1 MNWNTLVFRELLQRK
16 NKLITSGLAIILGIA
31 VIVTINTITTYSEKA
46 VSKELDALGANILI
60 LPHGAS
66 LVDYYSADLQAG
78 EIPEEYVTLLTTSN
92 LEGLDNLSPKLSVPV
107 NIHDKEVTL
116 TGILPKNEFQSKASW
131 QGAGIFSRPK
141 SCGNVDDIFGLTKK
155 EPKETLVRKRVI
167 ETLEPNEVL
176 VGSDVAKKLQIQ
188 EGGEIAML
196 DKPFKVSAILPQT
209 GTVDDSRVFA
219 HLHTVQ
225 DLAGKEAVVNAIEV
239 VGCCEQIS
247 KGLVAKIN
255 YLIPDA
261 QVITISQVVDT
272 QVKTNQLM
280 RNLSTLFLII
290 IVVMGGASI
299 ANDMYNNVYERRK
312 EIGTLV
318 ALGANSSIVLKVF
331 LKKALLLGLL
341 GGIGGYIIGTI
352 FAVVLG
358 PLIAGVP
365 VLPIPYMFFMAT
377 VLSICIALIASYFPA
392 RYATRL
398 DPCTALQEI

>member
-1 MNWNTLVFRELLQRK
+1 MNWNTFVFRELLQRK

-31 VIVTINTITTYSEKA
+31 VIVTINTVTKYSEKA

-60 LPHGAS
+60 LPHGSS
-66 LVDYYSADLQAG
+66 LIDYYSADLQKG

-92 LEGLDNLSPKLSVPV
+92 LEGLDNLSPKLSVPAQIGDQV
-107 NIHDKEVTL
+107 VTL
-116 TGILPKNEFQSKASW
+116 TGILPKNEFESKASW

-141 SCGNVDDIFGLTKK
+141 SCGNVEDIFGFAKT

-167 ETLEPNEVL
+167 ETLDADEVL
-176 VGSDVAKKLQIQ
+176 VGSDVAKKLNLE
-188 EGGEIAML
+188 EGSEVAL
-196 DKPFKVSAILPQT
+196 LEKPFKISAILPET
-209 GTVDDSRVFA
+209 GTVDDSRIFA

-225 DLAGKEAVVNAIEV
+225 DLSGKEDVVNAIEV
-239 VGCCEQIS
+239 VGCCEHIS

-261 QVITISQVVDT
+261 KVITISQIVDT
-272 QVKTNQLM
+272 QIKTNNLM

-290 IVVMGGASI
+290 IIGMGGASI

-312 EIGTLV
+312 EIGTLM

-341 GGIGGYIIGTI
+341 GGTVGFVLGTVL
-352 FAVVLG
+352 AVLLG

-365 VLPIPYMFFMAT
+365 VLPMPSLFFVA
-377 VLSICIALIASYFPA
+377 VLLSTCISVVASYFPA
-392 RYATRL
+392 RYAARL
-398 DPCTALQEI
+398 DPSTVLQEV

>member
-1 MNWNTLVFRELLQRK
+1 MNWNTLVFRELFQRK
-16 NKLITSGLAIILGIA
+16 NKLITSGLAIVLGIS
-31 VIVTINTITTYSEKA
+31 VIVTINTVARYSEKA
-46 VSKELDALGANILI
+46 VAKELDALGANILI
-60 LPHGAS
+60 LPHGS
-66 LVDYYSADLQAG
+66 TLIDYYSADLQAG

-92 LEGLDNLSPKLSVPV
+92 LEGLDNLSPKLSMPV
-107 NIHDKEVTL
+107 NIGDKTVTL

-167 ETLEPNEVL
+167 ETLNSDEVL
-176 VGSDVAKKLQIQ
+176 VGSSIAQKLKIQ
-188 EGGEIAML
+188 EGSEIAML

-209 GTVDDSRVFA
+209 GTIDDSRIFA

-225 DLAGKEAVVNAIEV
+225 DLTGKEAVVNAIEV
-239 VGCCEQIS
+239 VGCCEHIS

-261 QVITISQVVDT
+261 QIITISQIVDT
-272 QVKTNQLM
+272 QVKTNHLM
-280 RNLSTLFLII
+280 RNLSTLFLVI
-290 IVVMGGASI
+290 IVAMGGATI

-312 EIGTLV
+312 EIGTLI
-318 ALGANSSIVLKVF
+318 ALGANSSTVLKVF
-331 LKKALLLGLL
+331 LKKALFLGVFGGVGGFLL
-341 GGIGGYIIGTI
+341 GTI
-352 FAVVLG
+352 FAVILG

-365 VLPIPYMFFMAT
+365 VLPIPSLFFFS
-377 VLSICIALIASYFPA
+377 VLLSVCISVIASYFPA

-398 DPCTALQEI
+398 DPCTILQEV

>member
-16 NKLITSGLAIILGIA
+16 NKLITSGLAILLGIA
-31 VIVTINTITTYSEKA
+31 IIVTINTITTFSEKA
-46 VSKELDALGANILI
+46 ISKELDALGANILI
-60 LPHGAS
+60 LPTEAT
-66 LVDYYSADLQAG
+66 LVDYYSADLQTG

-107 NIHDKEVTL
+107 KVEGKQVTL

-141 SCGNVDDIFGLTKK
+141 SCGNVDDIFGLSQKA
-155 EPKETLVRKRVI
+155 PKETLVRKRVI
-167 ETLEPNEVL
+167 ETLESNEIL
-176 VGSDVAKKLQIQ
+176 VGSDVASKLQLK
-188 EGGEIAML
+188 EGLEIIVLGAS
-196 DKPFKVSAILPQT
+196 FKVSAILPQT
-209 GTVDDSRVFA
+209 GTVDDSRIFA

-225 DLAGKEAVVNAIEV
+225 DLTGKEAVVNAIEV

-247 KGLVAKIN
+247 KGLVSKIS

-261 QVITISQVVDT
+261 KIITISQVVDT
-272 QVKTNQLM
+272 QIKTNQLM
-280 RNLSTLFLII
+280 RNLSTLFLVII
-290 IVVMGGASI
+290 IAIGGASI

-318 ALGANSSIVLKVF
+318 ALGANASMVLKVF
-331 LKKALLLGLL
+331 LKKAFLLGVL
-341 GGIGGYIIGTI
+341 GGIGGYILGTLM
-352 FAVVLG
+352 AVVLG
-358 PLIAGVP
+358 PLVAGVP
-365 VLPIPYMFFMAT
+365 VLPIFSLLFLAIG
-377 VLSICIALIASYFPA
+377 LSVCLTLVASFFPA

>member
-16 NKLITSGLAIILGIA
+16 NKLITSGLAIVLGIA
-31 VIVTINTITTYSEKA
+31 VIVTINTVTTYSEKA
-46 VSKELDALGANILI
+46 ISKELDALGANILI

-107 NIHDKEVTL
+107 NVGDKQVTL

-141 SCGNVDDIFGLTKK
+141 SCGNVDDIFGLTQKA
-155 EPKETLVRKRVI
+155 PKETLVRKRVI
-167 ETLEPNEVL
+167 ETLESNEIL
-176 VGSDVAKKLQIQ
+176 VGSDVAAKLQLK
-188 EGGEIAML
+188 EGEEIAML
-196 DKPFKVSAILPQT
+196 DKPFKISAILPQT

-225 DLAGKEAVVNAIEV
+225 DLTGKDAVVNAIEV

-272 QVKTNQLM
+272 QVKTNALM
-280 RNLSTLFLII
+280 RNLSTLFLVII
-290 IVVMGGASI
+290 IAIGGAGI

-318 ALGANSSIVLKVF
+318 ALGANSSVVLKVF

-341 GGIGGYIIGTI
+341 GGVGGYIIGTI
-352 FAVVLG
+352 IAVVLG
-358 PLIAGVP
+358 PLVAGVP
-365 VLPIPYMFFMAT
+365 VLPIPYLFFVA
-377 VLSICIALIASYFPA
+377 VALSVCITLIASYFPA

-398 DPCTALQEI
+398 DPCTALQEV

>member
-16 NKLITSGLAIILGIA
+16 NKLITSGLAIVLGIA
-31 VIVTINTITTYSEKA
+31 VIVTINTVTTYSEKA
-46 VSKELDALGANILI
+46 ISKELDAVGANILI

-107 NIHDKEVTL
+107 NVGDKQVTL

-141 SCGNVDDIFGLTKK
+141 SCGNVDDIFGLTQKA
-155 EPKETLVRKRVI
+155 PKETLVRKRVI

-176 VGSDVAKKLQIQ
+176 VGSDVASKLQLK
-188 EGGEIAML
+188 EGEEIAML
-196 DKPFKVSAILPQT
+196 DKPFKISAILPQT

-225 DLAGKEAVVNAIEV
+225 DLTGKDAVVNAIEV

-272 QVKTNQLM
+272 QVKTNALM
-280 RNLSTLFLII
+280 RNLSTLFLVII
-290 IVVMGGASI
+290 IAIGGASI

-318 ALGANSSIVLKVF
+318 ALGANSSVVLKVF
-331 LKKALLLGLL
+331 LKKALLLGIL
-341 GGIGGYIIGTI
+341 GGVGGYIIGTI
-352 FAVVLG
+352 IAVVLG
-358 PLIAGVP
+358 PLVAGVP
-365 VLPIPYMFFMAT
+365 VLPIPYLFFVA
-377 VLSICIALIASYFPA
+377 VGLSVCITLIASYFPA

-398 DPCTALQEI
+398 DPCTVLQEV

>member
-1 MNWNTLVFRELLQRK
+1 MNWNTLVFRELFQRK

-31 VIVTINTITTYSEKA
+31 VIVTINTVARYSEKA
-46 VSKELDALGANILI
+46 VAKELDALGANILI
-60 LPHGAS
+60 LPHGS
-66 LVDYYSADLQAG
+66 TLVDYYSADLQAG

-92 LEGLDNLSPKLSVPV
+92 LEGLDNLSPKLSMPV
-107 NIHDKEVTL
+107 KIGDHTVTL

-131 QGAGIFSRPK
+131 QGTGIFSRPK

-167 ETLEPNEVL
+167 ETLDSNEVL
-176 VGSDVAKKLQIQ
+176 VGSGVAQKLKIE
-188 EGGEIAML
+188 EGSEIAML

-209 GTVDDSRVFA
+209 GTVDDSRIFA

-225 DLAGKEAVVNAIEV
+225 DLTGKEDVVNAIEV
-239 VGCCEQIS
+239 VGCCEHIS

-261 QVITISQVVDT
+261 QVITISQIVDT
-272 QVKTNQLM
+272 QVKTNHLM
-280 RNLSTLFLII
+280 RNLSTLFLVI
-290 IVVMGGASI
+290 IVAMGGASI

-318 ALGANSSIVLKVF
+318 ALGANSSTVLKVF
-331 LKKALLLGLL
+331 LKKALILGI
-341 GGIGGYIIGTI
+341 IGGTGGFLLGTI

-365 VLPIPYMFFMAT
+365 VLPIPSLFFFA
-377 VLSICIALIASYFPA
+377 VLLSVCLSVIASYFPA
-392 RYATRL
+392 RYASRL
-398 DPCTALQEI
+398 DPCMALQEI

>member
-1 MNWNTLVFRELLQRK
+1 MNWNTLVFSELLARK

-46 VSKELDALGANILI
+46 ISKELDALGANILI
-60 LPHGAS
+60 LPHGAT
-66 LVDYYSADLQAG
+66 LVDYYSADLQTG

-92 LEGLDNLSPKLSVPV
+92 LEGLDNLSPKLSLPV
-107 NIHDKEVTL
+107 TIGNNQAIL

-141 SCGNVDDIFGLTKK
+141 SCGNVEDIFGLTQK
-155 EPKETLVRKRVI
+155 EPKETLTRKRVI
-167 ETLEPNEVL
+167 ETLESNEVL
-176 VGSDVAKKLQIQ
+176 VGSDVAKKLNLAESQ
-188 EGGEIAML
+188 EITML
-196 DKPFKVSAILPQT
+196 GASFNISAILPQT
-209 GTVDDSRVFA
+209 GTVDDSRIFA

-225 DLAGKEAVVNAIEV
+225 DLTGKGAVVNAIEV

-247 KGLVAKIN
+247 KGLVGKIN

-261 QVITISQVVDT
+261 QIITISQVVDT

-280 RNLSTLFLII
+280 RNLSTLFLLV
-290 IVVMGGASI
+290 IVAIGGAGI

-318 ALGANSSIVLKVF
+318 ALGANSSVVLKIF
-331 LKKALLLGLL
+331 LKKALLLSLL
-341 GGIGGYIIGTI
+341 GGIGGYLIGTI
-352 FAVVLG
+352 AAVILG

-365 VLPIPYMFFMAT
+365 VLPIPYLFFVALG
-377 VLSICIALIASYFPA
+377 LSVGITLVASYFPA
-392 RYATRL
+392 RYATNL
-398 DPCTALQEI
+398 DPCTVLQEV

>member
-1 MNWNTLVFRELLQRK
+1 MKLTTLVCKELLQRK
-16 NKLITSGLAIILGIA
+16 TKLITSALAIVLGIA
-31 VIVTINTITTYSEKA
+31 VIVTINTVATYSEKA
-46 VSKELDALGANILI
+46 IAKELDALGANILI
-60 LPHGAS
+60 LPADAT

-78 EIPEEYVTLLTTSN
+78 ELPEEYVTLLTTSN
-92 LEGLDNLSPKLSVPV
+92 LEGLDNLSPKLSVPAR
-107 NIHDKEVTL
+107 IHDNNITL

-131 QGAGIFSRPK
+131 QGSGIFSRPK
-141 SCGNVDDIFGLTKK
+141 SCGNVNDIFGLTKK

-167 ETLEPNEVL
+167 ETLGANEVL
-176 VGSDVAKKLQIQ
+176 VGADIAKKLKLK
-188 EGGEIAML
+188 EGEEIAML
-196 DKPFKVSAILPQT
+196 EKPFKILAILPQT
-209 GTVDDSRVFA
+209 GTVDDTRVFA

-225 DLAGKEAVVNAIEV
+225 DLTGKGTVVNAIEV

-261 QVITISQVVDT
+261 KVITISQVVDT

-280 RNLSTLFLII
+280 RNLSTFFLVII
-290 IVVMGGASI
+290 IAIGGASI

-318 ALGANSSIVLKVF
+318 ALGANSSKVLKVF
-331 LKKALLLGLL
+331 LLKALVLGLL
-341 GGIGGYIIGTI
+341 GGIGGYILGT
-352 FAVVLG
+352 FLAVILG

-365 VLPIPYMFFMAT
+365 VLPMLSMFFWSI
-377 VLSICIALIASYFPA
+377 VLSVCISLISSYFPA

-398 DPCTALQEI
+398 DPCIVLQEV

>member
-1 MNWNTLVFRELLQRK
+1 MNWNTLVFHELLQRK

-31 VIVTINTITTYSEKA
+31 VIVTINTVATYSEKA
-46 VSKELDALGANILI
+46 ISKELDALGANILI
-60 LPHGAS
+60 LPHGAT

-92 LEGLDNLSPKLSVPV
+92 LEGLDNLSPKLSVPAK
-107 NIHDKEVTL
+107 IGDSQVTL

-155 EPKETLVRKRVI
+155 ESKETLVRKRVI
-167 ETLEPNEVL
+167 ETLESNEVL
-176 VGSDVAKKLQIQ
+176 VGSDVATKLRIE
-188 EGGEIAML
+188 EGSEIAML
-196 DKPFKVSAILPQT
+196 DNPFKVSAILPQT
-209 GTVDDSRVFA
+209 GTVDDSRIFA

-225 DLAGKEAVVNAIEV
+225 DLSGKEAVVNAIEV

-247 KGLVAKIN
+247 KGLVSKIN

-272 QVKTNQLM
+272 QVKTNKLM
-280 RNLSTLFLII
+280 RSLSTLFLVI

-318 ALGANSSIVLKVF
+318 ALGASSSVVLKVF

-341 GGIGGYIIGTI
+341 GGVGGYIIGTI

-358 PLIAGVP
+358 PVIAGVP
-365 VLPIPYMFFMAT
+365 VLPIPYLFFVAT
-377 VLSICIALIASYFPA
+377 ILSICISLIASYFPA

-398 DPCTALQEI
+398 DPCTVLQEV

>member
-16 NKLITSGLAIILGIA
+16 NKLITSGLAIVLGIS
-31 VIVTINTITTYSEKA
+31 VIVTINTVTTYSEKA
-46 VSKELDALGANILI
+46 IAKELDALGANILI
-60 LPHGAS
+60 LPHQAT

-78 EIPEEYVTLLTTSN
+78 ELPEEYVTLLTTSN

-107 NIHDKEVTL
+107 NIGDKQIIL

-141 SCGNVDDIFGLTKK
+141 SCGNVEDIFGLTKK
-155 EPKETLVRKRVI
+155 ESKSTLVRKRVI
-167 ETLEPNEVL
+167 ETLESNEVL
-176 VGSDVAKKLQIQ
+176 VGSDVAKKLQIE

-196 DKPFKVSAILPQT
+196 DQPFKVSAILPQT
-209 GTVDDSRVFA
+209 GTIDDSRVFA

-225 DLAGKEAVVNAIEV
+225 ELAGKEAVVSAIEV

-261 QVITISQVVDT
+261 QIITISQVVDT

-280 RNLSTLFLII
+280 RNLSTLFLVI
-290 IVVMGGASI
+290 IVLMGGASI

-331 LKKALLLGLL
+331 LKKALLLGLF
-341 GGIGGYIIGTI
+341 GGVVGYVIGTI
-352 FAVVLG
+352 FAMILG

-365 VLPIPYMFFMAT
+365 VLPIPYLFFAAIG
-377 VLSICIALIASYFPA
+377 LSICISLIASYFPA
-392 RYATRL
+392 RYAARL
-398 DPCTALQEI
+398 DPCTVLQEI